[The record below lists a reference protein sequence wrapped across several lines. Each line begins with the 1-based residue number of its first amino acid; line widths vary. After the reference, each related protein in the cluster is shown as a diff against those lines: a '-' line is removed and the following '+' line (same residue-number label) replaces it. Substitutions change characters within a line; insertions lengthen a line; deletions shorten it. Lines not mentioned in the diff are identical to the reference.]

1 MKFRCPYCKH
11 IIGTDPVA
19 ICPKCNKGIKVPEHL
34 KESVDKIKEE
44 QEKEEAAHAPKGTIS
59 FSSDI
64 LSLSSPVVPI
74 TVVMLAAVAIIY
86 SKWSKSPY
94 KYSSIE
100 FNDPKTMIEKAANV
114 SLEMAKKELWVL
126 RMALEMFKRDCG
138 RYPTTSEG
146 IKALINNPGE
156 LTWKG
161 PYVTFTRPD
170 PWKHPY
176 QYNATSNDMLIFS
189 CGPDLTPSTA
199 DDVFPSEPTD
209 KDRTDYDLPIPLL
222 PTNTLTDPPP
232 ATP

>member
-11 IIGTDPVA
+11 IIGTEPVA
-19 ICPKCNKGIKVPEHL
+19 ICPKCKKGIKIPEHL

-44 QEKEEAAHAPKGTIS
+44 QEKEETAHAPKGTIS

-64 LSLSSPVVPI
+64 LSLSSPIVPI
-74 TVVMLAAVAIIY
+74 TIVILAALAIIY
-86 SKWSKSPY
+86 SKISKSPY

-100 FNDPKTMIEKAANV
+100 FNDPKTIIEKAANV
-114 SLEMAKKELWVL
+114 SMDMAKKELWVL

-138 RYPTTSEG
+138 RYPTTTEG

-170 PWKHPY
+170 PWKYPY
-176 QYNATSNDMLIFS
+176 QYCLTNNNALIFS
-189 CGPDLTPSTA
+189 CGPDKTPNTT
-199 DDVFPSEPTD
+199 DDVFPAELTD
-209 KDRTDYDLPIPLL
+209 QSRADYDLPLPLL
-222 PTNTLTDPPP
+222 STNETAVASPTVP
-232 ATP
+232 